1 MMLPTEQVGSI
12 PRPAALIQ
20 RSPRLPTR
28 AHLTTR
34 TGRALRI
41 QRSNT
46 CAAPRNTERRVV
58 HEVIIVQMEV
68 RSEPTVYCPLWVD
81 DSHFVHSLYQGDNP
95 GIGSSKPCLL
105 ACLVRSRCADRLKRN
120 NGGSRSSGCDACHL
134 GTRCNNDA
142 DSLTDERHSRRLY
155 WS

>member
-34 TGRALRI
+34 TGRALRYNAATRA
-41 QRSNT
+41 QRLGIPNVELSMK
-46 CAAPRNTERRVV
+46 VSLK
-58 HEVIIVQMEV
+58 MEV
-68 RSEPTVYCPLWVD
+68 RSETTVYRPLWVD
-81 DSHFVHSLYQGDNP
+81 NSHCVHSLYQGDNP
-95 GIGSSKPCLL
+95 GVGSSKPCLL

-120 NGGSRSSGCDACHL
+120 NGWSRSSGCDACHL
-134 GTRCNNDA
+134 GTGCNNDA
-142 DSLTDERHSRRLY
+142 DSLTDERHSGRVY

>member
-1 MMLPTEQVGSI
+1 MMLPTEQVESI

-58 HEVIIVQMEV
+58 HEGSFKIEV
-68 RSEPTVYCPLWVD
+68 RSETTVYRPLWVD
-81 DSHFVHSLYQGDNP
+81 NSHCVHSLYQGDNP
-95 GIGSSKPCLL
+95 GVGSSKPCLL

-120 NGGSRSSGCDACHL
+120 NGWSRSSGCDACHL
-134 GTRCNNDA
+134 GTGCNSDA
-142 DSLTDERHSRRLY
+142 DSLTDERHSRRVY